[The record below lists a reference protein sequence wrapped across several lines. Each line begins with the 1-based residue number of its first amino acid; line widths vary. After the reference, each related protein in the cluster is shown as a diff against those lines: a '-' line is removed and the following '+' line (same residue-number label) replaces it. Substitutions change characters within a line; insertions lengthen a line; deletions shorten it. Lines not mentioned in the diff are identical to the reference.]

1 MACYIF
7 GAGSFYGLDR
17 CPRADDFIIAADGG
31 WRICRSNNCSLG
43 LLQKN
48 PDIKSV
54 SFLFP

>member
-7 GAGSFYGLDR
+7 GAGGFYGLPQRPAAGDTV
-17 CPRADDFIIAADGG
+17 IAADGG